1 MNEKAPEAASVGVSS
16 AWRKSCVAFD
26 TQVASG
32 APAKAAASAPTSWK
46 RSVTGWAASAF
57 TATTLKASSEGET
70 KEAKTAAAD
79 APLALP
85 SRKRQPGRT
94 ACVMCAC
101 VQKAAPST

>member
-1 MNEKAPEAASVGVSS
+1 MSK
-16 AWRKSCVAFD
+16 
-26 TQVASG
+26 
-32 APAKAAASAPTSWK
+32 
-46 RSVTGWAASAF
+46 AF
-57 TATTLKASSEGET
+57 T
-70 KEAKTAAAD
+70 KESDADGDELDLDDAAEEAAD